1 MFTDQW
7 VDLKSRHMGIT
18 LVSDSDTEQGGFVLE
33 YMTVPVVDDSVPSDV
48 NAFFNYIQEQVRI
61 LNSDWPVADDN
72 SDRVFQMLKKISENP
87 LNTPEM
93 IELQEQ
99 KVNKTIARLHQASKK
114 SCFFLKGIEGP

>member
-7 VDLKSRHMGIT
+7 VDLKSRHVGIT

-61 LNSDWPVADDN
+61 LTSDWPVADDN

-99 KVNKTIARLHQASKK
+99 KVKKTIARLHQASKK
-114 SCFFLKGIEGP
+114 SCFFLKGI

>member
-7 VDLKSRHMGIT
+7 VDLKSRHVGIT

-48 NAFFNYIQEQVRI
+48 NAFFDYIQEQVRI
-61 LNSDWPVADDN
+61 LTSDWPVADDN

-99 KVNKTIARLHQASKK
+99 KVNKTIARLHRASTKP
-114 SCFFLKGIEGP
+114 CFFLKGILGP